1 VSHHFLGYGAMNPN
15 DFHSSEVGQIILTSK
30 GYYAFLPTPLPPTP
44 NWSSSL
50 ILVLSEAER
59 DLSRLATL
67 ADTFPFPRLLVQP
80 FMRREAVLSSRIEGT
95 RATLAELYTYESSQL
110 SFLEPDSDVREVHN
124 YVAALNYGLERLKT
138 LPISLRLIRELHEKL
153 MQGVRGGNLTPGEFR
168 RTQNWIGPAGS
179 TIMTATYVPPPVD
192 EMNQAL
198 SDLEKFIHTETD
210 VPALARA
217 AMIHYQFEAIHPFLD
232 GNGRVGRLL
241 MALLFAEWNILP
253 QPLLNLSVY
262 FERYRQEYYDHLLT
276 VSQRG
281 DWETWLRF
289 FLRGVSAQSKDSI
302 TRMERLGSIR
312 SKYQPLVEAEKNS
325 ERMAAVIDFLFGRP
339 IFNAKQLAEGL
350 NMPFKTSRQYIEK
363 LVQAG
368 ILREITGYARNQ
380 IYRADEVFRAI
391 DSLQD

>member
-1 VSHHFLGYGAMNPN
+1 MNPN
-15 DFHSSEVGQIILTSK
+15 DFHSPEVGQVILTPK
-30 GYYAFLPTPLPPTP
+30 GYYAFLPAPLPSNLDWPL
-44 NWSSSL
+44 SL
-50 ILVLSEAER
+50 VSTLSKAER

-67 ADTFPFPRLLVQP
+67 AGAFPFPRLLVQP

-95 RATLAELYTYESSQL
+95 RATLAELYTYESAQL

-124 YVAALNYGLERLKT
+124 YVDALDYGLERLKT

-198 SDLEKFIHTETD
+198 SDLEKFIHTRTD
-210 VPALARA
+210 VPDLARA

-241 MALLFAEWNILP
+241 MALLLAEWNILP

-262 FERYRQEYYDHLLT
+262 FERYRQEYYDYLLA
-276 VSQRG
+276 VSQYG
-281 DWETWLRF
+281 NWETWLRF

-302 TRMERLGSIR
+302 TRMERLGLIR

-325 ERMAAVIDFLFGRP
+325 ERMAAVVDFLFGRP
-339 IFNAKQLAEGL
+339 IFNTKQLAEGL

-363 LVQAG
+363 LVQFG

-380 IYRADEVFRAI
+380 IYRADEVFNTI

>member
-1 VSHHFLGYGAMNPN
+1 MDPN
-15 DFHSSEVGQIILTSK
+15 DFHSQEVGQVILTPK
-30 GYYAFLPTPLPPTP
+30 GYCAFLPAPLPP
-44 NWSSSL
+44 NLDWSSL
-50 ILVLSEAER
+50 LVTALSEAER

-67 ADTFPFPRLLVQP
+67 AGAFPFPRLLIQP

-95 RATLAELYTYESSQL
+95 RATLAELYTYESAQL
-110 SFLEPDSDVREVHN
+110 YFLEPDSDVREVHS
-124 YVAALNYGLERLKT
+124 YVAALDYGLERLKT

-153 MQGVRGGNLTPGEFR
+153 MQKVRGGNLTPGEFR
-168 RTQNWIGPAGS
+168 RTQNWIGPTGS
-179 TIMTATYVPPPVD
+179 TIMTATYVPPPPN

-198 SDLEKFIHTETD
+198 SDLEKFIHTSTD
-210 VPALARA
+210 VPALVQA

-241 MALLFAEWNILP
+241 MALLLTEWNILS
-253 QPLLNLSVY
+253 QPLLNLSAY
-262 FERYRQEYYDHLLT
+262 FERYRQEYYDHLLA

-281 DWETWLRF
+281 NWEAWLRF
-289 FLRGVSAQSKDSI
+289 FLRGVSAQSRDSI
-302 TRMERLGSIR
+302 TRMERLGAIR

-325 ERMAAVIDFLFGRP
+325 ERMAAVVDFLFGRP

-350 NMPFKTSRQYIEK
+350 DMPFKTSRQYIEK

-368 ILREITGYARNQ
+368 ILREVTGYARNQ
-380 IYRADEVFRAI
+380 IYRADEIFNVI

>member
-1 VSHHFLGYGAMNPN
+1 VNPN
-15 DFHSSEVGQIILTSK
+15 DFRSLEAGQVILTQK
-30 GYYAFLPTPLPPTP
+30 GYYAFLPAPLPPDLE
-44 NWSSSL
+44 WSLSL
-50 ILVLSEAER
+50 VSALSEAER

-67 ADTFPFPRLLVQP
+67 AGAFPFPRLLIQP

-95 RATLAELYTYESSQL
+95 RATLAELYTYESAQL

-124 YVAALNYGLERLKT
+124 YVAALDFGLGRLKT

-198 SDLEKFIHTETD
+198 SDLEKFIHTSTD
-210 VPALARA
+210 VPVLACA
-217 AMIHYQFEAIHPFLD
+217 AMIHYQFEVIHPFLD

-241 MALLFAEWNILP
+241 MALLFTEWNILP

-262 FERYRQEYYDHLLT
+262 FERYRQEYYDHLLS
-276 VSQRG
+276 VSQNG
-281 DWETWLRF
+281 NWEAWLRF

-302 TRMERLGSIR
+302 TRMEHLGSIR
-312 SKYQPLVEAEKNS
+312 SKYQPLVDAEKNS
-325 ERMAAVIDFLFGRP
+325 ERMAAVVDFLFGRP

-350 NMPFKTSRQYIEK
+350 EMPFKTSRQYIEK

-368 ILREITGYARNQ
+368 ILLEITGYARNQ
-380 IYRADEVFRAI
+380 IYRADEIFNALDKI
-391 DSLQD
+391 QD

>member
-1 VSHHFLGYGAMNPN
+1 MNPK
-15 DFHSSEVGQIILTSK
+15 DFHSLKVGQVILTPK
-30 GYYAFLPTPLPPTP
+30 GYYAFLPAPLPP
-44 NWSSSL
+44 NLDWSSL
-50 ILVLSEAER
+50 LVTALSESER

-67 ADTFPFPRLLVQP
+67 ADTFPFPRLLIQP

-95 RATLAELYTYESSQL
+95 RATLAELYTYESAQL
-110 SFLEPDSDVREVHN
+110 SFLEPDSDVCEVLN
-124 YVAALNYGLERLKT
+124 YVDALNYGVERIKT
-138 LPISLRLIRELHEKL
+138 LPISLRLICKLNEKL

-168 RTQNWIGPAGS
+168 RTQNWIGLAGS

-198 SDLEKFIHTETD
+198 SDLEKFIHTSTD

-241 MALLFAEWNILP
+241 MALLLAEWNILP
-253 QPLLNLSVY
+253 QPLLNLSAY
-262 FERYRQEYYDHLLT
+262 FERFRQEYYDHLQA

-281 DWETWLRF
+281 DWEAWLRF
-289 FLRGVSAQSKDSI
+289 FLRGVSAQSRDSI
-302 TRMERLGSIR
+302 ARIERLDAIR
-312 SKYQPLVEAEKNS
+312 SSYQPLVETQKNS
-325 ERMAAVIDFLFGRP
+325 ERMAAVVDFLFGRP
-339 IFNAKQLAEGL
+339 LFNAKQLAEGL

-380 IYRADEVFRAI
+380 IYRADEIFNAI

>member
-1 VSHHFLGYGAMNPN
+1 MNPN
-15 DFHSSEVGQIILTSK
+15 DFHSREVGQVILTPK
-30 GYYAFLPTPLPPTP
+30 GYYAFLPAPLPPALD
-44 NWSSSL
+44 WSLSL
-50 ILVLSEAER
+50 VSALSEAER

-67 ADTFPFPRLLVQP
+67 AGAFPFPRLLVQP

-95 RATLAELYTYESSQL
+95 RATLAELYAYESAQL

-124 YVAALNYGLERLKT
+124 YVKALDYGLERLKT

-198 SDLEKFIHTETD
+198 SDLEKFIHVSTD
-210 VPALARA
+210 IPALARA

-241 MALLFAEWNILP
+241 LALLLAEWNILS

-262 FERYRQEYYDHLLT
+262 FERYRQEYYDHLLV

-281 DWETWLRF
+281 DWEAWLRF

-312 SKYQPLVEAEKNS
+312 AKYQPLVESEKNS
-325 ERMAAVIDFLFGRP
+325 ERMAAVVDFLFGRP
-339 IFNAKQLAEGL
+339 IFSAKQLAEGL
-350 NMPFKTSRQYIEK
+350 EMPFKTSRQYIEK

-380 IYRADEVFRAI
+380 IYRADEVFSAI

>member
-1 VSHHFLGYGAMNPN
+1 MNPN
-15 DFHSSEVGQIILTSK
+15 DFHSLEIGQVILTPK
-30 GYYAFLPTPLPPTP
+30 GYYAFLPTPLPPALD
-44 NWSSSL
+44 WSLSL
-50 ILVLSEAER
+50 VSVLSEAER
-59 DLSRLATL
+59 GLSRLATL
-67 ADTFPFPRLLVQP
+67 ADAFPFPRLLIQP

-95 RATLAELYTYESSQL
+95 RATLAELYTYESAQL

-124 YVAALNYGLERLKT
+124 YVAALDFGLERLKT

-153 MQGVRGGNLTPGEFR
+153 MQGVRDGNLTPGEFR

-198 SDLEKFIHTETD
+198 SDLEKFIYTSTN
-210 VPALARA
+210 VPVLARA

-241 MALLFAEWNILP
+241 IALLLTKWNILP

-262 FERYRQEYYDHLLT
+262 FERYRQEYYNHLLS
-276 VSQRG
+276 VSQNG
-281 DWETWLRF
+281 NWEAWLRF

-302 TRMERLGSIR
+302 TRMERLGAIR

-325 ERMAAVIDFLFGRP
+325 ERMAVVVDFLFGRP
-339 IFNAKQLAEGL
+339 IFNAKQLAAGL
-350 NMPFKTSRQYIEK
+350 SMPFKTSRQYIEK

-380 IYRADEVFRAI
+380 IYHADEIFNAL
-391 DSLQD
+391 DSIRE

>member
-1 VSHHFLGYGAMNPN
+1 MNPN
-15 DFHSSEVGQIILTSK
+15 DFHSREVGQVILTPK
-30 GYYAFLPTPLPPTP
+30 GYFAFLPAPLPPALD
-44 NWSSSL
+44 WSLSL
-50 ILVLSEAER
+50 VSALAEAER

-67 ADTFPFPRLLVQP
+67 ASAFPFPRLLVQP

-95 RATLAELYTYESSQL
+95 RATLAELYAYESAQL

-124 YVAALNYGLERLKT
+124 YVQALDYGLERLKT

-198 SDLEKFIHTETD
+198 SDLEKFIHAGTD

-241 MALLFAEWNILP
+241 MALLLAEWNILS

-262 FERYRQEYYDHLLT
+262 FERYRQEYYDHLLA

-281 DWETWLRF
+281 NWEAWLRF
-289 FLRGVSAQSKDSI
+289 FLRGVSAQSRDSML
-302 TRMERLGSIR
+302 RMERLGSIR
-312 SKYQPLVEAEKNS
+312 SRYQPLVEAEKNS
-325 ERMAAVIDFLFGRP
+325 ERMAAVVDFLFSRP
-339 IFNAKQLAEGL
+339 IFSAKQLAEGL
-350 NMPFKTSRQYIEK
+350 EMPFKTSRQYIEK

-368 ILREITGYARNQ
+368 ILCEITGYARNQ
-380 IYRADEVFRAI
+380 IYRADEVFSAI